1 VQRSSVTDALLA
13 RKTTVPT
20 PVRAAIRRTFRAYGI
35 LTSGLRP
42 LPDFLIIGT
51 KRGGTTSLYRYLAQH
66 PAVVPPF
73 PLIETVKGVHYFDE
87 QFDRSPLWY
96 RSHFRSKPYLAVA
109 ERLRGQG
116 LITGE
121 ASPNYLFHPLAAVRA
136 RATVPD
142 AKIIVLLRNPI
153 DRAYSHYRDMTK
165 LGLEPLSFEDAIE
178 QEPAR
183 LEGEVEKMLAD
194 PSYFGAAYD
203 RYSYLARGRYV
214 QQVPAWIEAFP
225 PAQVLILPSE
235 DLYTNPGRVY
245 QRVLDLLGLPALDLP
260 SYGRHN
266 SLPASKLDRS
276 IRRRL
281 ADYFAPHNQ
290 ALFELL
296 GMDFGWDRL
305 APPAGPTSTPNP
317 IAGISTPSR
326 QR

>member
-1 VQRSSVTDALLA
+1 M
-13 RKTTVPT
+13 
-20 PVRAAIRRTFRAYGI
+20 
-35 LTSGLRP
+35 LTGGLRP

-87 QFDRSPLWY
+87 QFHRSPLWY

-136 RATVPD
+136 RATVPE

-178 QEPAR
+178 EEPAR
-183 LEGEVEKMLAD
+183 LKGEVEKMLAD
-194 PSYFGAAYD
+194 PSYFGATYD

-214 QQVPAWIEAFP
+214 DQLPAWTEAFP
-225 PAQVLILPSE
+225 PQQVLILPSE

-245 QRVLDLLGLPALDLP
+245 RRVLDFLGLPALDLP

-266 SLPASKLDRS
+266 SLPASELDRF
-276 IRRRL
+276 IRGRL
-281 ADYFAPHNQ
+281 ADYFAPYNQ
-290 ALFELL
+290 ALFEFL
-296 GMDFGWDRL
+296 GMDFGWDGA
-305 APPAGPTSTPNP
+305 APPAGPMSTPDP
-317 IAGISTPSR
+317 IAGMSTPSR
-326 QR
+326 QRWAARE